1 MYEAC
6 ATHGCRYDVEAVQR
20 AVALGSNVKVLYDI
34 GERELHL
41 LACPECTNPVAVFLR
56 QEGGCCGYCG
66 AYFDVPGR
74 AARRRARALAP

>member
-41 LACPECTNPVAVFLR
+41 LACHYETWRRAIK
-56 QEGGCCGYCG
+56 
-66 AYFDVPGR
+66 R
-74 AARRRARALAP
+74 AARRL